1 MSRGLSNRNPGN
13 IRQSAV
19 RYKGEVRP
27 SRDPAF
33 KQFESMPWGYRAIF
47 VLLDTYR
54 IRHGLDTIRGMI
66 SRWAPPS
73 ENRTEIYI
81 RAVADAVGIA
91 DDRPVDTRDRTT
103 MLRMA
108 AAISRVENGTAADMD
123 GSYFA
128 NSSGESRPIRRPHE
142 NLLPEQHTKQPS
154 FVIFAGMKPEFL
166 LAKLDRMPMLKAVV
180 PFAAGILAADRFALP
195 LWFCSPA
202 SRRCFSGR
210 RSAPSPCSSRR
221 DSARHSSAIPDARY
235 LTGYTRPM
243 NSPSRASPPTG
254 AAMLPPKRPSRRGAT
269 RPTARGTPQATG

>member
-81 RAVADAVGIA
+81 RAVADAVHPLCGCLA
-91 DDRPVDTRDRTT
+91 DEAKAHRHK
-103 MLRMA
+103 
-108 AAISRVENGTAADMD
+108 ENC
-123 GSYFA
+123 SFHY
-128 NSSGESRPIRRPHE
+128 
-142 NLLPEQHTKQPS
+142 LL
-154 FVIFAGMKPEFL
+154 
-166 LAKLDRMPMLKAVV
+166 
-180 PFAAGILAADRFALP
+180 
-195 LWFCSPA
+195 
-202 SRRCFSGR
+202 FSGFV
-210 RSAPSPCSSRR
+210 
-221 DSARHSSAIPDARY
+221 
-235 LTGYTRPM
+235 TRLY
-243 NSPSRASPPTG
+243 SPPG
-254 AAMLPPKRPSRRGAT
+254 MSVIRSVFLS
-269 RPTARGTPQATG
+269 

>member
-81 RAVADAVGIA
+81 RAVADAVALPTTVRSTPATG
-91 DDRPVDTRDRTT
+91 PT

-123 GSYFA
+123 DV
-128 NSSGESRPIRRPHE
+128 E
-142 NLLPEQHTKQPS
+142 
-154 FVIFAGMKPEFL
+154 
-166 LAKLDRMPMLKAVV
+166 
-180 PFAAGILAADRFALP
+180 
-195 LWFCSPA
+195 
-202 SRRCFSGR
+202 
-210 RSAPSPCSSRR
+210 
-221 DSARHSSAIPDARY
+221 
-235 LTGYTRPM
+235 
-243 NSPSRASPPTG
+243 
-254 AAMLPPKRPSRRGAT
+254 RGWELF
-269 RPTARGTPQATG
+269 RQ